1 MLSRL
6 LTRVHTPIFD
16 FLLIFSDLFSILIVL
31 LALTLGQYSTCC
43 FSLCISTSLYVC
55 FKISGKKT
63 AQLIQ
68 TRSLKKYFQIYK
80 QAVGKF
86 AFG

>member
-6 LTRVHTPIFD
+6 LKRVHTPIFG
-16 FLLIFSDLFSILIVL
+16 FLLIFSDLFSVL

-63 AQLIQ
+63 PQLIQ